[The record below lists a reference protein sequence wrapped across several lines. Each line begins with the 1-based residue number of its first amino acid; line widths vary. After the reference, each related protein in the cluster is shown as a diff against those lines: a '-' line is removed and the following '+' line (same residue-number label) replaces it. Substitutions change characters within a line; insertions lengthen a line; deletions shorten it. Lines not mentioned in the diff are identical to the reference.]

1 MKFKFILI
9 SALML
14 FGVKAAAQTAGG
26 RITGIVVDEVEDSPL
41 TGATILI
48 QELKRGEV
56 ADFDGK
62 FTFQDLPEATYT
74 VSVDYMG
81 YLPWEKK
88 IRVERGKT
96 VNLTIPM
103 KAEPL
108 SLEQATVTAKS
119 EARMVREQAMP
130 VSVISMK
137 QLQGTVSDIQGIPYS
152 DGHSVSIEYHDGQV
166 YFSAFGVDKA
176 GVFSYDPKT
185 EAVQQVISLS
195 GNLAYIHFFD

>member
-1 MKFKFILI
+1 MKYKFILI

-14 FGVKAAAQTAGG
+14 LGVKAAAQTAGG

-62 FTFQDLPEATYT
+62 FSFQDLPEATYA
-74 VSVDYMG
+74 V
-81 YLPWEKK
+81 
-88 IRVERGKT
+88 
-96 VNLTIPM
+96 
-103 KAEPL
+103 
-108 SLEQATVTAKS
+108 
-119 EARMVREQAMP
+119 
-130 VSVISMK
+130 
-137 QLQGTVSDIQGIPYS
+137 
-152 DGHSVSIEYHDGQV
+152 
-166 YFSAFGVDKA
+166 
-176 GVFSYDPKT
+176 SYDPKT

>member
-1 MKFKFILI
+1 MKYKFILI

-14 FGVKAAAQTAGG
+14 LGVKAAAQTAGG

-41 TGATILI
+41 TGATILV

-62 FTFQDLPEATYT
+62 FSIQDLPEATYT

-96 VNLTIPM
+96 VNITIPM

-119 EARMVREQAMP
+119 EARMVREQAMS

-137 QLQGTVSDIQGIPYS
+137 QLQGTVSDIQGILAKTVGVTIRS
-152 DGHSVSIEYHDGQV
+152 TGGVGSASRLSVRGLEGKRIG
-166 YFSAFGVDKA
+166 F
-176 GVFSYDPKT
+176 
-185 EAVQQVISLS
+185 VQQVISLS